1 MRQIIWN
8 WIKYVKLR
16 CKLACFNICNL
27 YPKFQIHIKPRY
39 DATITLCPN
48 IYLLYVTHFSYVY
61 VKLKTYYDAHPNRAS
76 PERTFEKSTF
86 LIKISSCC
94 WMLKGCGCSLL
105 HLLFLRRLCYYNTP
119 PHFTEVG
126 TFLLGMKHLRL
137 RWKSTPANTM

>member
-1 MRQIIWN
+1 MM
-8 WIKYVKLR
+8 
-16 CKLACFNICNL
+16 
-27 YPKFQIHIKPRY
+27 P
-39 DATITLCPN
+39 TLIVRP
-48 IYLLYVTHFSYVY
+48 
-61 VKLKTYYDAHPNRAS
+61 

-105 HLLFLRRLCYYNTP
+105 LAFYSFADSATYYNTP